1 MHPPPRHGTL
11 SPSEPEPWKGS
22 PSAGPSTQQKGR
34 RPGSGGGLPGP
45 PDTQTTCGGEA
56 KCKQD
61 TAPLWVNVWVTRVVR
76 RRRAWPI
83 FQVPANTTVSREV
96 GGHHL
101 PPGARACSLESDPS
115 TPVPACD
122 WGHVSHTRRPPV
134 VMVFSL
140 PWRAVLSDSW
150 APCQAILLRVEQ
162 RRWLEHA
169 GEGGAQDPVWAGGR
183 PPPGFRCGCVAGGGV
198 SPISLGSSGH
208 RSADRGDTCVLFPA
222 VSMGWPAPRCLWT
235 WFCFLRQQL
244 SASLCPRLRPCMSP
258 GQVAT
263 SGSSHRER
271 GSVGGALAGRGRTQA
286 PAPWFICFPSWLQ
299 SPQLSREVGGPHSTR
314 GSLSGAEPWLAGP
327 SAPWC
332 PLGPLL
338 QERLCAPSPAS
349 HLL

>member
-1 MHPPPRHGTL
+1 MQ
-11 SPSEPEPWKGS
+11 
-22 PSAGPSTQQKGR
+22 AGHSTSVGECVGDASREKTAGLAHL
-34 RPGSGGGLPGP
+34 PGS
-45 PDTQTTCGGEA
+45 
-56 KCKQD
+56 
-61 TAPLWVNVWVTRVVR
+61 
-76 RRRAWPI
+76 
-83 FQVPANTTVSREV
+83 REHYCFSGS

-208 RSADRGDTCVLFPA
+208 RSAEETPVYC
-222 VSMGWPAPRCLWT
+222 
-235 WFCFLRQQL
+235 
-244 SASLCPRLRPCMSP
+244 SLQSQWGGRLLGVFGP
-258 GQVAT
+258 
-263 SGSSHRER
+263 
-271 GSVGGALAGRGRTQA
+271 GSVSFGSNSQHRSALA
-286 PAPWFICFPSWLQ
+286 
-299 SPQLSREVGGPHSTR
+299 
-314 GSLSGAEPWLAGP
+314 
-327 SAPWC
+327 
-332 PLGPLL
+332 
-338 QERLCAPSPAS
+338 
-349 HLL
+349 